1 MSGPSFSQK
10 IGELYT
16 SLTNFASANNGLK
29 KLYSV
34 LSEHQQK
41 FVELIMS
48 SKGKVDA
55 THADFTASAVDGI
68 NGKLRDVSR
77 TSNVIAKETLRPPA
91 AEKFIKMLEE
101 NRSKMV
107 SDKDEIP
114 FNPNKRVDDQAAE
127 ERAAGPKT
135 VDGKEH
141 VKLVSDR
148 LRGWVAAE
156 QIFSN
161 SSDRQILDKIKKI
174 IEDENYDATSGKF
187 SDGEQFFNAVM
198 ERIKNL

>member
-41 FVELIMS
+41 FVDLIMNS
-48 SKGKVDA
+48 NGKVDETRGSFNA
-55 THADFTASAVDGI
+55 SIVGEIENKLSKVSEASAA
-68 NGKLRDVSR
+68 
-77 TSNVIAKETLRPPA
+77 IAQETLKPPA

-114 FNPNKRVDDQAAE
+114 FNPNKRDDQAAE